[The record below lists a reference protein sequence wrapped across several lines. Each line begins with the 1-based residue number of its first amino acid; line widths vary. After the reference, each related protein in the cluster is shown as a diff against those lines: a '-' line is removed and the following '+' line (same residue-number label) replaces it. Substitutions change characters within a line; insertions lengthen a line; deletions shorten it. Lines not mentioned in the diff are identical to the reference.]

1 MTSKIGLIFDM
12 DGVITNTVSLH
23 FKAWKKMFADYGID
37 LTFEMYKEKVDGIP
51 RLDGTRAILTELSD
65 EELIAAAAK
74 KQGYF
79 IELLNSDDVDVYED
93 AMKFIKS
100 LEKNKY
106 MFAVASSSKNCKDI
120 LKKIGVF
127 ETFDA
132 VVDGYGFK
140 NGKPDPEI
148 FLNAAKLIN
157 VDPLNSVVF
166 EDAKKGVE
174 AAKNGNM
181 MCVGVDRVN
190 DPDILS
196 KADIIIEDFSK
207 LDISQIEEK
216 IEKSV

>member
-12 DGVITNTVSLH
+12 DGVITNTVPLH

-37 LTFEMYKEKVDGIP
+37 LTFEMYKERVDGIP
-51 RLDGTRAILTELSD
+51 RLDGAGAVLTELSD
-65 EELIAAAAK
+65 EELIVAAEK

-79 IELLNSDDVDVYED
+79 VELLNNDGVDVYED
-93 AMKFIKS
+93 AINFINS
-100 LEKNKY
+100 LEKSKF

-120 LKKIGVF
+120 LKKIDVF
-127 ETFDA
+127 KIFDA

-148 FLNAAKLIN
+148 FLNAAKLID

-181 MCVGVDRVN
+181 VCVGVDRVN
-190 DPDILS
+190 DPDILR